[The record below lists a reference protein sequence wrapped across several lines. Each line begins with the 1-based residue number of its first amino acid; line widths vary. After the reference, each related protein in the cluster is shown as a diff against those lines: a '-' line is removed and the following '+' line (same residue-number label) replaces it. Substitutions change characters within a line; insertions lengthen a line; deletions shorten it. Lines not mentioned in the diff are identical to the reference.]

1 MSRMMTCPD
10 EHELLVVATGEPA
23 AAAIVEHLEGCE
35 DCRERVDRLRAELTA
50 LRRDFNDKIALRS
63 T

>member
-23 AAAIVEHLEGCE
+23 AVAIDEHLEGCE
-35 DCRERVDRLRAELTA
+35 ECRERVDRLRAELSA
-50 LRRDFNDKIALRS
+50 LRREFHDKMELRS